1 MTVQVGTVTLPGIG
15 TVSGTVVGGGMLAAS
30 NHIFINEGG
39 YMMDHLIYKKSFLI
53 ISIVLQIIAL
63 WMVSM
68 AKIPLLKWMIMAMP
82 IYLGYA
88 FYIVKFIQHHNRKK

>member
-1 MTVQVGTVTLPGIG
+1 MTLPGIG
-15 TVSGTVVGGGMLAAS
+15 TVSGTVVGAVGAGMLAAS
-30 NHIFINEGG
+30 NHILINEGG
-39 YMMDHLIYKKSFLI
+39 YMMGHLIYKKSFLI

-63 WMVSM
+63 WMISM